1 MKAAKRNW
9 IPLTIRLPKPMHAKI
24 RGILK
29 AKPHFTQQ
37 AIIID
42 LLEKGLPEYARERSA
57 GV

>member
-9 IPLTIRLPKPMHAKI
+9 IPLTIRIPKPMHAKI

-29 AKPHFTQQ
+29 VKPHFTQQ

-42 LLEKGLPEYARERSA
+42 LLEKALLEYERERAA
-57 GV
+57 GA

>member
-1 MKAAKRNW
+1 
-9 IPLTIRLPKPMHAKI
+9 MHAKI